1 MSAKAKYY
9 LHAGIVLCFMLFFRF
24 LPPFGPVTELG
35 MQILGIF
42 IGCLW
47 GWIATGNLIWPSI
60 LGWIVLGVTTEYAT
74 VTSVLTSVF
83 SNGTIILII
92 GLLLFAGVISS
103 CGLTVNMSHA
113 LVNARF
119 AKGKP
124 WVLSF
129 MILMASFWS
138 SALVSGIAGSLICFE
153 FVYSIAKQIGY
164 KNRDS
169 WPAMMIAGII
179 FAACIGGALMP
190 YKQGVVASYG
200 FLTSASNG
208 ALTYDYGQYL
218 IFGIVFSVIS
228 MALYLIGCKFFVK
241 PDMKL
246 FYDARYELDDLPPL
260 TDKQKFT
267 AILLGLLV
275 IILLIPSFLPKSW
288 MLGKMFLSIGTSGL
302 VFMVVAL
309 ALFMKGKDGS
319 NYFSIAE
326 ISPSVSWDLI
336 IMVGT
341 ALTIGPALSSE
352 GTGIRELFT
361 GMLTPLCNGQGAYV
375 FTLVLVVGILIG
387 TNFINNAV
395 MGAIFIPIVAV
406 VYADLG
412 VNPVAVVAL
421 ISFAS
426 NVGMLLPSASP
437 LGAIL
442 NANKK
447 WISQK
452 QIIVQSV
459 LCMLVTALTV
469 AICIPIANMVMSF

>member
-1 MSAKAKYY
+1 MSAKMKYY
-9 LHAGIVLCFMLFFRF
+9 LHAIIVLCFMLFFRF
-24 LPPFGPVTELG
+24 LPTVGPVTELG

-47 GWIATGNLIWPSI
+47 GWIATGNLIWPSV
-60 LGWIVLGVTTEYAT
+60 LGWIVLGVTTEYTT
-74 VTSVLTSVF
+74 VNGALTSVF

-92 GLLLFAGVISS
+92 GLLMFAGVISS

-113 LVNARF
+113 LVNAKF

-153 FVYSIAKQIGY
+153 FIYSIAKQTGY
-164 KNRDS
+164 KEKDS
-169 WPAMMIAGII
+169 WPAMMIAGVI

-200 FLTSASNG
+200 FLTSASGG
-208 ALTYDYGQYL
+208 ALSYNYGEYL
-218 IFGIVFSVIS
+218 IFGIVFSIIS
-228 MALYLIGCKFFVK
+228 MGLYLIGCKFILK
-241 PDMKL
+241 PDVKK
-246 FYDARYELDDLPPL
+246 FYEASYDLSEMPAL
-260 TDKQKFT
+260 TAKQKFT
-267 AILLGLLV
+267 AILLVILVVVLLV
-275 IILLIPSFLPKSW
+275 PSFLPKSW
-288 MLGKMFLSIGTSGL
+288 ALTKVFLSIGTAGL
-302 VFMVVAL
+302 VFMVVTL
-309 ALFMKGKDGS
+309 ALFIKDKNGE
-319 NYFSIAE
+319 NYFKIKE
-326 ISPSVSWDLI
+326 ISPSISWDLI

-352 GTGIRELFT
+352 GTGIRELFASV
-361 GMLTPLCNGQGAYV
+361 LTPLCNGQGAYI

-406 VYADLG
+406 VYGDLG
-412 VNPVAVVAL
+412 INPIAVVAL

-426 NVGMLLPSASP
+426 NVGMLLPSSSP

-442 NANKK
+442 NANKE

-459 LCMLVTALTV
+459 WCIAATAITV
-469 AICIPIANMVMSF
+469 AICIPVANIIMSY